1 MKRITLVSV
10 FIFFSVLV
18 LLPVAAGAVDT
29 LKVGLITSVTGPLS
43 PAFKTMADAA
53 KPTTDLI
60 NQRGGITVNG
70 KRYDIEIVT
79 VDDQSSPPGAISATN
94 KLLQM
99 GIKFIISPIFPPNN
113 YAISQICE
121 EAKVIRVCPSQL
133 DPNQFPPEQHYNFD
147 ANLTVYNCAPVYDYL
162 KRTYPDVK
170 KVAFLSPDDPGPV
183 YARKNAAREAKK
195 RGIEVVID
203 EVYKTDTEDFYPILT
218 KVLAKKP
225 DAIDGIGGIPPWAA
239 GIINQSREMGF
250 KGPVFSGAP
259 FGCPYLISGMLKPE
273 FANDIFEGVPDVR
286 SDKMV
291 PITKDLRVLVEKAGF
306 SFIFDSIN
314 VLCAVT
320 PMLQGIE
327 AAQSFETD
335 KVVAA
340 MEKMTDFD
348 TPLGK
353 ADWAGK
359 EINGGNHMLK
369 LKKVPLTR
377 IMNGKFEF
385 QWLER

>member
-1 MKRITLVSV
+1 
-10 FIFFSVLV
+10 
-18 LLPVAAGAVDT
+18 
-29 LKVGLITSVTGPLS
+29 
-43 PAFKTMADAA
+43 
-53 KPTTDLI
+53 
-60 NQRGGITVNG
+60 
-70 KRYDIEIVT
+70 
-79 VDDQSSPPGAISATN
+79 
-94 KLLQM
+94 
-99 GIKFIISPIFPPNN
+99 
-113 YAISQICE
+113 
-121 EAKVIRVCPSQL
+121 
-133 DPNQFPPEQHYNFD
+133 
-147 ANLTVYNCAPVYDYL
+147 
-162 KRTYPDVK
+162 
-170 KVAFLSPDDPGPV
+170 
-183 YARKNAAREAKK
+183 
-195 RGIEVVID
+195 
-203 EVYKTDTEDFYPILT
+203 
-218 KVLAKKP
+218 
-225 DAIDGIGGIPPWAA
+225 
-239 GIINQSREMGF
+239 
-250 KGPVFSGAP
+250 
-259 FGCPYLISGMLKPE
+259 
-273 FANDIFEGVPDVR
+273 
-286 SDKMV
+286 MV

-335 KVVAA
+335 KVVEA

>member
-1 MKRITLVSV
+1 MKRIALVSV
-10 FIFFSVLV
+10 FFV
-18 LLPVAAGAVDT
+18 LLLSAFLPVSAVAVET
-29 LKVGLITSVTGPLS
+29 LKVGMITSVTGPLS

-70 KRYDIEIVT
+70 KKYHIEVVT
-79 VDDQSSPPGAISATN
+79 EDDQSSPPGAISAAN

-99 GIKFIISPIFPPNN
+99 EIKFVISPIFPPNN

-133 DPNQFPPEQHYNFD
+133 DPNQFPPEQRYNFD
-147 ANLTVYNCAPVYDYL
+147 ANLTIYNCAPVYDYL
-162 KRTYPDVK
+162 KRTYPQVK

-183 YARKNAAREAKK
+183 YARKNAAREAGE
-195 RGIEVVID
+195 RGIEVVLD
-203 EVYKTDTEDFYPILT
+203 EVYKTNTEDFYPIVT

-225 DAIDGIGGIPPWAA
+225 DAIDCIGGIPPWAA
-239 GIINQSREMGF
+239 GIINSSREMGF
-250 KGPVFSGAP
+250 KGPIFSGAP
-259 FGCPYLISGMLKPE
+259 VGCPYLINHMLKPE
-273 FANDIFEGVPDVR
+273 FANDIFEGVPEVR

-291 PITKDLRVLVEKAGF
+291 PLTKDLRVLVEKAGF
-306 SFIFDSIN
+306 HFIFDSIN
-314 VLCAVT
+314 VLCAIM

-335 KVVAA
+335 KVVEA
-340 MEKMTDFD
+340 MEKMANFD

-359 EINGGNHMLK
+359 EINGSNHMLK

-385 QWLER
+385 MWLER